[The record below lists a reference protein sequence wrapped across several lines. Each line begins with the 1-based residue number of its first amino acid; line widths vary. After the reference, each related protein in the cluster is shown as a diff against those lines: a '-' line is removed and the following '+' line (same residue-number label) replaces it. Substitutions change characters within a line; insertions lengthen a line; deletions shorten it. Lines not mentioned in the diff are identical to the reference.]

1 MQHNWA
7 RGIAEVVLLL
17 HSHTPPAVFAD
28 TSFDKSGHVWQ
39 FVVYYVV
46 FK

>member
-1 MQHNWA
+1 MQHNWE
-7 RGIAEVVLLL
+7 RGSAQVVLLL
-17 HSHTPPAVFAD
+17 HRHTRPAVFAD
-28 TSFDKSGHVWQ
+28 TNFDQSDHVWH